1 MGSAAQ
7 MIPQKF
13 TNVIF
18 PRLLLALIIFV
29 GSMLVV
35 LIFGMLTYQIY
46 FLNRVYLGVEIGGVD
61 AGQLSRSETRQ
72 LVARQAAA
80 LLSQP
85 LTLVTDRGTFTFSAE
100 QLGARVDIDR
110 TVNTAFAVGR
120 QGNLARDVRVQLQ
133 ALNQPVKITPI
144 INFDT
149 GPANNALLQLSQQL
163 NQPAKNA
170 QLLLNGTTVQVI
182 PAETGYA
189 VDTAA
194 NRELI
199 RQAILTRTHNPITL
213 ITHTTEPAITVVKP
227 AADALS
233 AVLSAPL
240 TLTFAERQ
248 WTLSPKTVAEWVVI
262 GTHTPNDAPGEITVS
277 FDEAAISKYF
287 FDLAKEINRPA
298 INAWFNIDENTFTLT
313 PIIPS
318 QTGYTLDVAASVA
331 MLKNLWQT
339 PDVHQLELPV
349 VITQPAVSSEHPE
362 QLGIKELVSTATTYF
377 KGSSKDRMKNI
388 EVAASK
394 FNGVVIPP
402 GEIFSFNRYLGEV
415 DAENGFVE
423 SLIIQGDRT
432 AVGIGGG
439 VCQVS
444 TTAFRA
450 ALFGGFEIVE
460 RWAHGYR
467 VSWYETGSVPGLDA
481 TIFTPDVDFKFRND
495 TDSFIL
501 IQTKT
506 NLRAGTITFNF
517 YGTSPGRTV
526 IISDPVE
533 ENRVP
538 HGPDIYQEDPSLKPG
553 QIKQV
558 DWAKDGVDV
567 TVYRTVKEGDTII
580 HQDTIFSRYRPWQN
594 VFKVGPKA
602 N

>member
-7 MIPQKF
+7 MIPRKL
-13 TNVIF
+13 TTVIF
-18 PRLLLALIIFV
+18 PRLLLAMIIFV

-35 LIFGMLTYQIY
+35 LIFGMLAYQVY
-46 FLNRVYLGVEIGGVD
+46 FLNRLYPGVEIGGVD
-61 AGQLSRSETRQ
+61 AGQLSRTEAQQ
-72 LVARQAAA
+72 LVSRQAAD
-80 LLSQP
+80 LLSRP
-85 LTLVTDRGTFTFSAE
+85 LTLVTDHGTFTLSAE

-110 TVNTAFAVGR
+110 TVNAAFAVGR
-120 QGNLARDVRVQLQ
+120 QGNLARDIRVQMQ
-133 ALNQPVKITPI
+133 ALNQPVKITPLI
-144 INFDT
+144 SFDS
-149 GPANNALLQLSQQL
+149 GPVNNALLQLSRQL
-163 NQPAKNA
+163 DRPAKNA
-170 QLLLNGTTVQVI
+170 TLRLDGTTVQAT
-182 PAETGYA
+182 PAEAGYA
-189 VDTAA
+189 VDIPA
-194 NRELI
+194 NRDLI
-199 RQAILTRTHNPITL
+199 RQAILTRSDAPITL
-213 ITHTTEPAITVVKP
+213 ITHTTEPAITVVEP
-227 AADALS
+227 AKNALS
-233 AVLSAPL
+233 EILSAPL
-240 TLTFAERQ
+240 TLSFNGNQ
-248 WTLSPKTVAEWVVI
+248 WTLPPETLAAWVVI
-262 GTHTPNDAPGEITVS
+262 GEHTPPNAPGEVTVS
-277 FDEAAISKYF
+277 FDEATVSKYF
-287 FDLAKEINRPA
+287 FDLAKEINRSPVD
-298 INAWFNIDENTFTLT
+298 AWFNIDERTFALT

-339 PDVHQLELPV
+339 PDVHQLTLPV

-377 KGSSKDRMKNI
+377 KGSSADRMKNI

-402 GEIFSFNRYLGEV
+402 GEIFSFNRYVGEI

-467 VSWYETGSVPGLDA
+467 VGWYETGSIPGLDA
-481 TIFTPDVDFKFRND
+481 TIYTPDVDFKFRND
-495 TDSFIL
+495 TNNFIL

-506 NLRAGTITFNF
+506 DLRAGTVTFNF

-526 IISDPVE
+526 IISDPVM

-553 QIKQV
+553 QTKQI

-594 VFKVGPKA
+594 VFKIGPKA

>member
-1 MGSAAQ
+1 MDSAAQ

-13 TNVIF
+13 TAVIF

-61 AGQLSRSETRQ
+61 AGQLSRAETRQ
-72 LVARQAAA
+72 LVARQAAD
-80 LLSQP
+80 LLAQP
-85 LTLVTDRGTFTFSAE
+85 VTLVTDRGTFTFSAE

-110 TVNTAFAVGR
+110 TVNTAFAIGR
-120 QGNLARDVRVQLQ
+120 QGNLARDIRVQLQ
-133 ALNQPVKITPI
+133 ALNQPIKVTPI
-144 INFDT
+144 ISFDT
-149 GPANNALLQLSQQL
+149 GPANSTLLQLAQQL
-163 NQPAKNA
+163 NQPAQNA
-170 QLLLNGTTVQVI
+170 QLQIEGTTVQAV
-182 PAETGYA
+182 PAKTGYA
-189 VDTAA
+189 VDIAA
-194 NRELI
+194 NRDLI
-199 RQAILTRTHNPITL
+199 RQAILTRNTAPVTL
-213 ITHTTEPAITVVKP
+213 ITHSTAPAVTVVEPAAT
-227 AADALS
+227 ALA

-240 TLTFAERQ
+240 TLTFDGRQ
-248 WTLSPKTVAEWVVI
+248 WTLPPETLAAWVVI
-262 GTHTPNDAPGEITVS
+262 GERTAPDAPGEITVS
-277 FDEAAISKYF
+277 FDEAAVAKYF
-287 FDLAKEINRPA
+287 FDLAEEINRPA
-298 INAWFNIDENTFTLT
+298 IDAWFNIDERTFTLT

-339 PDVHQLELPV
+339 PNVHQLPLPV
-349 VITQPAVSSEHPE
+349 VVTQPAVSSEHPE

-377 KGSSKDRMKNI
+377 KGSSADRMKNI

-402 GEIFSFNRYLGEV
+402 GEIFSFNRYVGEI
-415 DAENGFVE
+415 DAANGFVE

-467 VSWYETGSVPGLDA
+467 VGWYETGSIPGLDA
-481 TIFTPDVDFKFRND
+481 TIYTPDVDFKFRND

-506 NLRAGTITFNF
+506 DLRAGTVTFNL

-526 IISDPVE
+526 IISDPIM

-567 TVYRTVKEGDTII
+567 TVYRTVKEGDTVI

>member
-13 TNVIF
+13 TAVIF

-35 LIFGMLTYQIY
+35 LIFGLLTYQIY

-72 LVARQAAA
+72 LVARQAAD

-120 QGNLARDVRVQLQ
+120 QGNLARDIRVQLQ

-144 INFDT
+144 ISFDT
-149 GPANNALLQLSQQL
+149 GPANNALLQLARQL
-163 NQPAKNA
+163 DRPAKDA
-170 QLLLNGTTVQVI
+170 QLLLNGTAVQAI
-182 PAETGYA
+182 PAENGYA
-189 VDTAA
+189 VDIPAS
-194 NRELI
+194 RELI
-199 RQAILTRTHNPITL
+199 RQAILTRNSAPVTL
-213 ITHTTEPAITVVKP
+213 VTHTTEPAITVVEP
-227 AADALS
+227 AKNTLS
-233 AVLSAPL
+233 EILSAPL
-240 TLTFAERQ
+240 SLTFDGRQ
-248 WTLSPKTVAEWVVI
+248 WTIPPETLAAWTVI
-262 GTHTPNDAPGEITVS
+262 GERAEPAPGEITVS
-277 FDEAAISKYF
+277 FDEAAVSKYF
-287 FDLAKEINRPA
+287 FDLAAEINRPA
-298 INAWFNIDENTFTLT
+298 TDAWFDIDENTFALT

-339 PDVHQLELPV
+339 PDVHQLTLPV
-349 VITQPAVSSEHPE
+349 VVTQPAVSSEHPE

-402 GEIFSFNRYLGEV
+402 GEIFSFNRYVGEI
-415 DAENGFVE
+415 DAANGFVE

-467 VSWYETGSVPGLDA
+467 VSWYETGSIPGLDA
-481 TIFTPDVDFKFRND
+481 TIYTPDVDFKFRND

-506 NLRAGTITFNF
+506 DLRAGTVTFNF

-526 IISDPVE
+526 IISDPIM

-553 QIKQV
+553 QVKQV

-567 TVYRTVKEGDTII
+567 TVYRTVKEGDTVI

-594 VFKVGPKA
+594 VFKVGPKE